1 MCAIK
6 HHNQTIPPLV
16 SFYKNLDSGSVF
28 VYCHTAA
35 CTIYLGADR
44 YGVNESCQH
53 DLCRRSTY
61 ISFVDGSQTFVLDKE
76 ALERHQS
83 TCSLFVFS
91 PSAPTRCAAAL
102 KHASVAKHCEVFAV
116 CGCEF
121 AAPSLCFYVR
131 FIGDNCRLESCQALH
146 AALFNVC
153 RISQR
158 FSAVFVKSMLLLYC
172 FAVKCCV

>member
-1 MCAIK
+1 M
-6 HHNQTIPPLV
+6 
-16 SFYKNLDSGSVF
+16 F

-35 CTIYLGADR
+35 CTIYLGADK

-91 PSAPTRCAAAL
+91 PSAPTRLRGGAQTRKCRQTL
-102 KHASVAKHCEVFAV
+102 RGVGGLRLRV
-116 CGCEF
+116 C
-121 AAPSLCFYVR
+121 
-131 FIGDNCRLESCQALH
+131 
-146 AALFNVC
+146 
-153 RISQR
+153 
-158 FSAVFVKSMLLLYC
+158 SAVFMFLCALHRRQLQAGKLPSPPRCTVQCLQD
-172 FAVKCCV
+172 FTAV